1 MRGAAASQSY
11 SGTPDHINAPLSLLC
26 LSVACQS
33 DEDLGRIELPYAL
46 KAHLLLMGVP
56 PAKFDNKKEGG
67 GKRKENED
75 SEDSDGEDSVH
86 EESSVPK
93 SRPPPQPVKRFKV
106 KVKEEEGSN

>member
-11 SGTPDHINAPLSLLC
+11 SGTQDHINAPLSLLC

-33 DEDLGRIELPYAL
+33 VREVGEIEIPYASQ
-46 KAHLLLMGVP
+46 ARLLLMGVP
-56 PAKFDNKKEGG
+56 PAKFDKKEGS
-67 GKRKENED
+67 GKRKKQEED

-93 SRPPPQPVKRFKV
+93 SRPPPQPLKKFKV
-106 KVKEEEGSN
+106 KVKKEEEK